1 MTGGGGLPSPSSLP
15 LGLRELDNPGSGSPN
30 FILRAPDAGT
40 LTTAIGIFLA
50 VILLL
55 LAAVARYL
63 RPRTV
68 MAVWRRTLA
77 LSEMAGAK
85 RRPGETPLELG
96 RRLQERFPEASEPVG
111 ALAGG
116 FVIAAYAPAEI
127 AASARSSVMEAW
139 SALRP
144 LLVRRVL
151 ARLRPNRA

>member
-1 MTGGGGLPSPSSLP
+1 M
-15 LGLRELDNPGSGSPN
+15 
-30 FILRAPDAGT
+30 LRAPDAGT
-40 LTTAIGIFLA
+40 LTKIVGIILAIVL
-50 VILLL
+50 VL
-55 LAAVARYL
+55 LAAIARYL

-68 MAVWRRTLA
+68 MGVWKRTLA
-77 LSEMAGAK
+77 LAEMAGAK

-96 RRLQERFPEASEPVG
+96 RRLQQRFPEASEPVG

-116 FVIAAYAPAEI
+116 FVVAAYAPDEV

-151 ARLRPNRA
+151 KRLRPNKA

>member
-1 MTGGGGLPSPSSLP
+1 LTKIVGI
-15 LGLRELDNPGSGSPN
+15 
-30 FILRAPDAGT
+30 IL
-40 LTTAIGIFLA
+40 AIVL
-50 VILLL
+50 VL
-55 LAAVARYL
+55 LAAIARYL

-68 MAVWRRTLA
+68 MGVWKRTLA
-77 LSEMAGAK
+77 LAEMAGAK

-96 RRLQERFPEASEPVG
+96 RRLQQRFPEASEPVG

-116 FVIAAYAPAEI
+116 FVVAAYAPDEV

-151 ARLRPNRA
+151 KRLRPNKA